1 MTLKEFLMI
10 TSYQTDFG
18 LAEIYEDYIRVIINE
33 GVTVTPDDNNTLL
46 EMVENHFKNKPFVYI
61 SHRINSYAVNPTV
74 YLETVKIK
82 NLVGLAVVSDD
93 PRQKKQTIVEKT
105 FFNKEL
111 RQFDDL
117 ESALLWKKQ
126 LLKQQD

>member
-74 YLETVKIK
+74 YSETVKIK